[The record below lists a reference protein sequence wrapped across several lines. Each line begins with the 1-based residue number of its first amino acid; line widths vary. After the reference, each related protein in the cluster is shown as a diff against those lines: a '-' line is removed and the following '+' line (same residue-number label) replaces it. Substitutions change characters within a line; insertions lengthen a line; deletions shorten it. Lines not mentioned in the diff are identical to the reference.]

1 MLKIVIVTFRRNFN
15 HYVIRKLYKNVD
27 DAKYA

>member
-1 MLKIVIVTFRRNFN
+1 MLKIVTFRRNFN